1 MMDKRVPS
9 TTKQSKGL
17 IRSLS
22 RAAVRDDKSPQ
33 VVRKTGKYQE
43 PTICERCG
51 SIFLRKTWR
60 AHFQLSAAELARAKW
75 SVCPACLQVS
85 REEGQGR
92 VLIRGS
98 GALQQEETVR
108 RRIQNVAGRA
118 TRSQPQRRIVSIDW
132 VDNNGRA
139 LQVITTSQKLAHR
152 IVHELNKLFRGAT
165 SYSWGDDG
173 TLLATW
179 DYELPKAKPKKSA
192 KPMVKKSPP
201 PKPKKRAGR

>member
-1 MMDKRVPS
+1 MDRQIPP

-22 RAAVRDDKSPQ
+22 RGFARDDKSPQ
-33 VVRKTGKYQE
+33 VVRKTRQYQE

-51 SIFLRKTWR
+51 SIFLRKSWR
-60 AHFQLSAAELARAKW
+60 PHYKLNAADLARAKW
-75 SVCPACLQVS
+75 SVCPACEQVS

-98 GALQQEETVR
+98 GALQEEETIR
-108 RRIQNVAGRA
+108 RRIENVARRA
-118 TRSQPQRRIVSIDW
+118 IRAQPERRIASIDW
-132 VDNNGRA
+132 VDSDGRA

-152 IVHELNKLFRGAT
+152 IVHELNKLFHGAAAA
-165 SYSWGDDG
+165 YSWGDDG

-179 DYELPKAKPKKSA
+179 EYELPKAKPKKSA
-192 KPMVKKSPP
+192 KPMVKKLPP
-201 PKPKKRAGR
+201 PKPKPRASS

>member
-1 MMDKRVPS
+1 MGKRVPS

-22 RAAVRDDKSPQ
+22 REAVRDDKSPQ

-51 SIFLRKTWR
+51 SIFVRKTWR
-60 AHFQLSAAELARAKW
+60 ADHKLSAADLARAKW
-75 SVCPACLQVS
+75 SVCPACVQVS

-98 GALQQEETVR
+98 GALQEEETIR
-108 RRIQNVAGRA
+108 RRIQNVASRA
-118 TRSQPQRRIVSIDW
+118 AKAQPERRIASIDW
-132 VDNNGRA
+132 IDSDGRA

-152 IVHELNKLFRGAT
+152 IVHELHKLFRGAT
-165 SYSWGDDG
+165 AAYTWGDDG
-173 TLLATW
+173 TLFATW
-179 DYELPKAKPKKSA
+179 EYQLPKPKKSA
-192 KPMVKKSPP
+192 KVKPKKSLQ

>member
-1 MMDKRVPS
+1 MNRQTPP

-22 RAAVRDDKSPQ
+22 RGFARDDKSPQ

-75 SVCPACLQVS
+75 SVCPACVQVS

-98 GALQQEETVR
+98 GALQQEETIR

-118 TRSQPQRRIVSIDW
+118 TRSQPQRRVASIDW
-132 VDNNGRA
+132 VDSGDGRA

-173 TLLATW
+173 TLFATW
-179 DYELPKAKPKKSA
+179 EYELPKPKKPKAAKP
-192 KPMVKKSPP
+192 KKSPP
-201 PKPKKRAGR
+201 PKKRAGR

>member
-1 MMDKRVPS
+1 MGKRVPS

-22 RAAVRDDKSPQ
+22 RGFARDEKSPQ

-51 SIFLRKTWR
+51 AIFLRKTWR
-60 AHFQLSAAELARAKW
+60 ADHKLSAADFARAKW
-75 SVCPACLQVS
+75 SVCPACVQVS

-98 GALQQEETVR
+98 GALQEEETIR
-108 RRIQNVAGRA
+108 RRIQNVASRA
-118 TRSQPQRRIVSIDW
+118 TKAQPERQIASIDW
-132 VDNNGRA
+132 ADSDGRA

-152 IVHELNKLFRGAT
+152 IVHELNKLFHGAT
-165 SYSWGDDG
+165 AAYSWGDDG
-173 TLLATW
+173 TLFATW
-179 DYELPKAKPKKSA
+179 EYELPKPKKSA
-192 KPMVKKSPP
+192 KVKPKKSLQ